1 MGLRGVKPISY
12 KSTVPTIKND
22 SSYNGSY
29 NGSYGSYKG
38 SYKQK
43 HASEDFCA

>member
-12 KSTVPTIKND
+12 KSTVPMVKNN

-29 NGSYGSYKG
+29 NGSYGSYNG
-38 SYKQK
+38 SYNGKK
-43 HASEDFCA
+43 FS